1 MPWVIFIISSLI
13 VVVAANKLAEYSD
26 IIAVRTRLGGV
37 LIGTIFLA
45 GATSLPEF
53 IASISSF
60 RLGQPDLAAG
70 NFLGSNMVNM
80 FLLAMV
86 DLFFFQTPLLRG
98 VAISHT
104 LTAALAVALTIVAT
118 IFILIDMNPTI
129 GWVGVDSLLLI
140 ALYFGGLW
148 LIQRENKAASA
159 ATEGEVVAGPEFPSL
174 AKGVIGFVIA
184 AGFLVLVVPYLVGA
198 SNDIAT
204 ITGLGTTFVGTA
216 LLSLVTSL
224 PELIAV
230 WAAVRMGAVDLA
242 VGNLFGSNVF
252 NMLAMGISD
261 FLYRPGS
268 LLNAVNN
275 NFVLVG
281 LFGSL
286 LMMMAL
292 IANLARVERKFLF
305 IELDAVAIIV
315 VYLLGTYLLFLQA
328 AG

>member
-159 ATEGEVVAGPEFPSL
+159 VTRGEVVAGPEFPSL

-252 NMLAMGISD
+252 NMLGMGISD

-305 IELDAVAIIV
+305 IELDALAIIV